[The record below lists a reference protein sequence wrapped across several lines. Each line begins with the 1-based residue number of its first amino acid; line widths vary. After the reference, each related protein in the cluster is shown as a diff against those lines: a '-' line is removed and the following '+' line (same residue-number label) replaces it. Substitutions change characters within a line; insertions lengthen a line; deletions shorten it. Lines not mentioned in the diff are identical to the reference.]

1 MRVSH
6 RMRFNFYEAFPHMHN
21 YETKIEN
28 IAHRQSS
35 LKISD
40 VLVHISDAVSGCVA
54 DDYFKA
60 LVTALSQQLM
70 MDIVFIGRV
79 EESSSRSLQ
88 TKTLMVDGKII
99 DNITYKLADTPCDNV
114 LKKIPCIH
122 PQGIQKAFPK
132 DMLLQE
138 MGVEG
143 YMGAPLFSASGKPI
157 GILVTLSRTPIKSPE
172 TIAACFNMV
181 AGRTA
186 AEMERMLTEEHL
198 RKLSQIVEQSPVSVM
213 MTDTEGNLEYVNKHF
228 EKTSGYTKEE
238 VIGHNPRI
246 LKSGHTAANE
256 YAGLWDNLRKGKNWI
271 GEFHNSHKDG
281 SLYWER
287 ASLGPLKN
295 TQDEITNYVAIKEEI
310 SKEKEAEKE
319 SLLASAVFQTATEA
333 VMVTDVNN
341 KIMKVNKAF
350 SKITGYSSEEAVGKS
365 PSLLQSG
372 HHDQHYY
379 TAMFQELEANDTW
392 SGEIWNRRK
401 SGEAYPEW
409 LAISAMR
416 DSEGVLEGYVS
427 LFSDITKRKQN
438 EARIIHQANFDSLTG
453 LANRSLFADRLSRS
467 LELAEREHTNLA
479 LLFIGL
485 DNFKVVNETLGH
497 SIGDQ
502 LLQEV
507 ATRLIN
513 CLRKSDTVA
522 RLGADEFAVVISG
535 NDSLHNVE
543 DTVNTVLDCIA
554 EPYCLE
560 GHDAFVSASVGVSVY
575 PQDGTDT
582 ENLLRKADAAMY
594 RAKEKGRNNAQ
605 FFTLEMDVEAQE
617 RRELEKM
624 LRRALVNEEFTL
636 NYQPIIDMDTGTIS
650 SAEALIRWN
659 HPVKGLIS
667 PLNFIPLAEEN
678 GLIVPIG
685 EWVLREACTAAV
697 SWQKYS
703 DESPCVSVNLSS
715 YQLQKQNIPELV
727 EKVLAESGLA
737 AEKLI
742 LEITESLLISDDTE
756 TLNQLQNIRDLGVKI
771 SIDDFGTG
779 YSSLS
784 YLKKFPI
791 SNLKIDRSF
800 IMGLPDDHEDAA
812 LVNAIVA
819 MSQSLGLKVI
829 AEGVETQQQADFLKA
844 INCQWIQGYL
854 NSKPLPESDFIDYLQ
869 KHRG

>member
-1 MRVSH
+1 MC
-6 RMRFNFYEAFPHMHN
+6 NK
-21 YETKIEN
+21 KITVEKTAN
-28 IAHRQSS
+28 DQPSFQIN
-35 LKISD
+35 D
-40 VLVHISDAVSGCVA
+40 VLHHISDAVSGYIS
-54 DDYFKA
+54 DDYFKT
-60 LVTALSQQLM
+60 LVTALSRHLA
-70 MDIVFIGRV
+70 MDFVFIGQLK
-79 EESSSRSLQ
+79 ERSVRSIQ
-88 TKTLMVDGKII
+88 TKMFIADGKII
-99 DNITYKLADTPCDNV
+99 DNITYELIDTPCSNV
-114 LKKIPCIH
+114 IEQIPCIH
-122 PQGIQKAFPK
+122 PEGVQKAFPK
-132 DMLLQE
+132 DILLQE
-138 MGVEG
+138 MSVDG

-157 GILVTLSRTPIKSPE
+157 GILVTLSRTPIKSPK

-186 AEMERMLTEEHL
+186 AEMERMLAEEHI
-198 RKLSQIVEQSPVSVM
+198 RKLSQIVEQSPVSVI
-213 MTDTEGNLEYVNKHF
+213 MTDTQGDIEYVNKHF
-228 EKTSGYTKEE
+228 ETTSGYKKED
-238 VIGHNPRI
+238 VLGRNPRI
-246 LKSGHTAANE
+246 LKSGHTVDNE
-256 YAGLWDNLRKGKNWI
+256 YKSLWGNLTKGKNWI
-271 GEFHNSHKDG
+271 GEFHNNHKDG
-281 SLYWER
+281 SRYWER
-287 ASLGPLKN
+287 ACLGSLKN
-295 TQDEITNYVAIKEEI
+295 TQGEITNYFAIKEEI

-319 SLLASAVFQTATEA
+319 SRLASAVFETATEA
-333 VMVTDVNN
+333 VMVTGVNN

-365 PSLLQSG
+365 PSLLKSG

-379 TAMFQELEANDTW
+379 TAMFQELEANDIW

-401 SGEAYPEW
+401 NGEAYPEW

-438 EARIIHQANFDSLTG
+438 EARIVHQANFDSLTG

-485 DNFKVVNETLGH
+485 DNFKAVNESLGH

-507 ATRLIN
+507 ATRLTN

-535 NDSLHNVE
+535 NDSLHSVE
-543 DTVNTVLDCIA
+543 DTVNTVLNCIE

-560 GHDAFVSASVGVSVY
+560 GHDAFVSASIGVSVY

-594 RAKEKGRNNAQ
+594 RAKLKGRNNAQ
-605 FFTLEMDVEAQE
+605 FFTLEMDLEAQE

-624 LRRALVNEEFTL
+624 LRKALANEEFSL
-636 NYQPIIDMDTGTIS
+636 NYQPIIDMHTGAIS

-659 HPVKGLIS
+659 HPEKGLVS

-685 EWVLREACTAAV
+685 EWVLGKACTAAAA
-697 SWQKYS
+697 WLKTF
-703 DESPCVSVNLSS
+703 ENSPCVSVNLSS
-715 YQLQKQNIPELV
+715 CQLKRQNIPELL
-727 EKVLAESGLA
+727 EKVLAETGLP

-742 LEITESLLISDDTE
+742 IEITESLLVSDDAE
-756 TLNQLQNIRDLGVKI
+756 TLNQLQEIRGLGIQI

-800 IMGLPDDHEDAA
+800 VMGLPDDHEDVA
-812 LVNAIVA
+812 LVKAIVA

-854 NSKPLPESDFIDYLQ
+854 NSKPLPESDFIDYVQ
-869 KHRG
+869 KHRD